1 MKNLDH
7 LFGLPVLLLLEL
19 ALRNTVLKV
28 LYKIPTPALLEGIGL
43 KLELE

>member
-1 MKNLDH
+1 MITMKNLDH

-28 LYKIPTPALLEGIGL
+28 L
-43 KLELE
+43 